1 MRITVLQRYNFFY
14 NPYNIDIAILAAI
27 STTSLQYE
35 REHTPYTITN
45 QRTAL

>member
-1 MRITVLQRYNFFY
+1 MQRYNFFY

-35 REHTPYTITN
+35 REHTSYTAIN
-45 QRTAL
+45 QRIAL